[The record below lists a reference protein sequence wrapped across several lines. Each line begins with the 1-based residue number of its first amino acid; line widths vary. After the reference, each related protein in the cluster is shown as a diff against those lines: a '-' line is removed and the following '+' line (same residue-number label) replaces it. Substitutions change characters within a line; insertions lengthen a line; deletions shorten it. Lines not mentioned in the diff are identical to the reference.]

1 MSEQLE
7 HWMLGKITVMR
18 LVALVDT
25 EITGYKPMSCDQS
38 GVAKDIPM
46 GSVFVIRTVSY
57 LLKQALFPTTP
68 HNLGRPLGAEICDNT
83 CSDKCGI
90 A

>member
-18 LVALVDT
+18 LLALVDT
-25 EITGYKPMSCDQS
+25 EITGYKSMSCDQS

-46 GSVFVIRTVSY
+46 GIVIVIRTVPY
-57 LLKQALFPTTP
+57 LLKQVLLPTMP
-68 HNLGRPLGAEICDNT
+68 CKIGRRYGTDICGNM
-83 CSDKCGI
+83 CSDSCGT

>member
-7 HWMLGKITVMR
+7 HWTLGKITVMR
-18 LVALVDT
+18 LLALVDT
-25 EITGYKPMSCDQS
+25 KIAGYKPVICDQS
-38 GVAKDIPM
+38 GVRKDIPM
-46 GSVFVIRTVSY
+46 GRVFVVRTVSY

-68 HNLGRPLGAEICDNT
+68 RNICRLSGADICGNM
-83 CSDKCGI
+83 CSDKCGT